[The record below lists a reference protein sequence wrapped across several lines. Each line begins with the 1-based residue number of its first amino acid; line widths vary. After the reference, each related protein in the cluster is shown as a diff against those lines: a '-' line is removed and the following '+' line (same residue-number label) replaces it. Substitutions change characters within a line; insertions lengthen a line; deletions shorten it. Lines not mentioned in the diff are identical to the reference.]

1 MDASKIVYFFSHWH
15 TFLHTHMSLKLYKY
29 ASCLSHKIKWEH
41 FGMHDFT
48 LLHFYQLQKPYQCKE
63 HPLHNFGKCHY
74 GKKKSIRSQ
83 NISKFKK
90 TNHFKIGFCG

>member
-1 MDASKIVYFFSHWH
+1 MDASKIVFFPSHWQ

-48 LLHFYQLQKPYQCKE
+48 LLHFYKLQKPYQCKE

-74 GKKKSIRSQ
+74 GK
-83 NISKFKK
+83 
-90 TNHFKIGFCG
+90 TNL